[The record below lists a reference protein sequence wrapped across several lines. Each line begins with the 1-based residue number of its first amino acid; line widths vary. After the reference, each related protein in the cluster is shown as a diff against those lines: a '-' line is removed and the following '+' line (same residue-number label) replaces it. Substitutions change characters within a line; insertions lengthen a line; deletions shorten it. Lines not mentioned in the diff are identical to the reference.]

1 MDNFEELRGILCIA
15 HVEEDD
21 ISSHN
26 LELLVGKLE
35 NPFGILNFVRG
46 LKDEGN
52 TFYKEGNMG
61 LALAKYSLALKI
73 LSFVMVYNDEDKSVF
88 SSLAVS
94 LNLNLGTYYVK
105 EKNFDKVGQL
115 CSAVLCY
122 DTTNVK
128 AYFRRAVE
136 AVELNKPDLAFMDLA
151 QAIRIDPNNK
161 EFQHK
166 LKEVTSLLG
175 WSPNFVNE
183 ALAVT
188 RDDEMFRDYATFGKE
203 EEKRK
208 LGKKGKRREGD
219 GGGGG
224 CVPRCIGVQDVT
236 KKKEDVVGKSLN
248 SEEGKIN
255 IVDQDQRPNIIDNN
269 SDLKST
275 SETKNPNLTG
285 SSYRFCNRKC
295 IDSYLHLTP
304 TMYGAISKGR
314 TLHYY
319 CSSKMGF
326 ISIRV
331 LDTPKKT
338 DCVKT
343 QEVLT
348 PMEISHPPV
357 KGHDRCEKTPKLAQE
372 KLTIGVVDQVSS
384 CESLSVP
391 LPVAPV
397 CAPSKSPAFL
407 NVSYS
412 QNLMIL
418 ASSRR
423 SRARRKSHSP
433 RSLPSSV
440 FTNSLFCRM
449 SG

>member
-46 LKDEGN
+46 LKDEGS

-94 LNLNLGTYYVK
+94 LNLNLGACYVK
-105 EKNFDKVGQL
+105 EKNFDKVGKL
-115 CSAVLCY
+115 CSAVLCF

-128 AYFRRAVE
+128 AYFRREMA

-161 EFQHK
+161 EFQYK

-188 RDDEMFRDYATFGKE
+188 REDEMFRDYATFGKE

-208 LGKKGKRREGD
+208 LGKRREGY
-219 GGGGG
+219 GGGDG
-224 CVPRCIGVQDVT
+224 CVRRCIDVQDVT
-236 KKKEDVVGKSLN
+236 KKKKDVVGKSLN
-248 SEEGKIN
+248 SEEGKFNPI
-255 IVDQDQRPNIIDNN
+255 DQDQRPNIIDNN

-275 SETKNPNLTG
+275 SETKKPK
-285 SSYRFCNRKC
+285 SYR
-295 IDSYLHLTP
+295 
-304 TMYGAISKGR
+304 
-314 TLHYY
+314 
-319 CSSKMGF
+319 
-326 ISIRV
+326 
-331 LDTPKKT
+331 
-338 DCVKT
+338 VK
-343 QEVLT
+343 
-348 PMEISHPPV
+348 
-357 KGHDRCEKTPKLAQE
+357 
-372 KLTIGVVDQVSS
+372 
-384 CESLSVP
+384 LSV
-391 LPVAPV
+391 L
-397 CAPSKSPAFL
+397 
-407 NVSYS
+407 
-412 QNLMIL
+412 
-418 ASSRR
+418 
-423 SRARRKSHSP
+423 
-433 RSLPSSV
+433 
-440 FTNSLFCRM
+440 
-449 SG
+449 